1 MFNRQNSFS
10 YVKKL
15 AILLI
20 LSSQVAGNQF
30 LISAADARVLTAQIG
45 DLELQIE
52 DPKEQADNLRKAGIE
67 HLKAKRFA
75 QAEDSLKRAWRI
87 YRDIEDDFNIG
98 LTLNDLGLVYRYQE
112 DYRSSA
118 AVYRQAITAFE
129 KADYLQGQWAT
140 LYNFGVLSYQQ
151 GLSYPEQSR
160 EQRIS
165 FRRAVNLYDRAL
177 GLLEEFGACFSNQKL
192 EEMESLT
199 SEAKAQVLQKLRQFS
214 TSTRLKNEQI
224 KLISAEIKSNKQI
237 DSFTACPSRFTPSSD
252 GQSSVLV
259 DDGKLFD

>member
-45 DLELQIE
+45 NLELQIE

-75 QAEDSLKRAWRI
+75 QAEDSLKKAWRI
-87 YRDIEDDFNIG
+87 YRDLEDDFNIG
-98 LTLNDLGLVYRYQE
+98 LSLNDLGLVYRYQE

-129 KADYLQGQWAT
+129 KVEDLQGQWTT

-160 EQRIS
+160 EQKIS
-165 FRRAVNLYDRAL
+165 FRRAVNLYDQAL
-177 GLLEEFGACFSNQKL
+177 GLLEEFSACFSNQKL

-199 SEAKAQVLQKLRQFS
+199 SQAKAKVSQNLRRFS
-214 TSTRLKNEQI
+214 TSIRLEKEQV
-224 KLISAEIKSNKQI
+224 KLISAEVKQNEQI
-237 DSFTACPSRFTPSSD
+237 DDFTSPNCPTPSSD
-252 GQSSVLV
+252 AQSVVLV
-259 DDGKLFD
+259 DDESLFD